1 MKMGWNG
8 KNQRFTLH
16 YNIKNYREAN
26 NEMHRELYFVQYELP
41 NEHNRVGHL
50 TKFITSKE
58 PSIFFSINH
67 IQESLAQRDNI

>member
-41 NEHNRVGHL
+41 NAHNRVGRL
-50 TKFITSKE
+50 IKLITSKE
-58 PSIFFSINH
+58 LSIISAIAH
-67 IQESLAQRDNI
+67 I